1 MDAAIAEIHD
11 YWFGEIADDTTVEDR
26 GALWFGGGDDVDA
39 EIQHR
44 FERLVLAAEAGELEH
59 WGESARGRLALII
72 LLDQFPLNIY
82 RGQARAYDFE
92 AAAVEHCLA
101 GLAAGQD
108 SELSIVERGF
118 FYMPLMHIEDLALQE
133 RCVALFAAMHDTAPE
148 ARRQGVQL
156 SLDFAREH
164 RDIVARFG
172 RFPHRNRV
180 LGRAPAA
187 EEEAWLAAGGA
198 TYGQ

>member
-11 YWFGEIADDTTVEDR
+11 YWFGEIVDDTTVEDR
-26 GALWFGGGDDVDA
+26 GALWFGGGEAVDD
-39 EIQHR
+39 EIRRR
-44 FERLVLAAEAGELEH
+44 FEDRVLAAEAGELNG
-59 WGESARGRLALII
+59 WATTARGRLALII

-92 AAAVEHCLA
+92 GAAVAYCLA
-101 GLAAGQD
+101 GLEARQD
-108 SELSIVERGF
+108 AELSIVERGF

-133 RCVALFAAMHDTAPE
+133 RCVALFEAMRDAAPP
-148 ARRQGVQL
+148 ARRGGVQL
-156 SLDFAREH
+156 SLDFAMEH

-180 LGRAPAA
+180 LGRAPTD
-187 EEEAWLAAGGA
+187 EEAAWLAAGGA